1 MQAVRGED
9 KMLESID
16 EKILNII
23 DNVKDIFSGAH
34 NVRKDGQGVERS
46 ISPNISIINKEDKN
60 GIDVIVKPNTKKES
74 VHIPVILTEEGI
86 HDLVYNTFYIGEGS
100 DVDVIAGC
108 GIHNPGHSKTQ
119 HDGVHEFFVRK
130 GARLKYIE
138 KHYAEGEGQGKKEF
152 NSKTILHVEEGAK
165 VEMELIQI
173 KGVDSTDRQTEIHLE
188 KGANLVITERMLTD
202 YDQDAKSTVNIEMQG
217 EDSTAQ
223 VISRSV
229 AKADSKQVFYFNV
242 TGKNKCRGHVQCD
255 SIIMGN
261 AKVTSIPS
269 ICAEHNEAQLIHEA
283 AIGKIANDQL
293 MKLMSLGLSE
303 QEAEDT
309 ILKGFLK

>member
-1 MQAVRGED
+1 
-9 KMLESID
+9 MLNSID

-34 NVRKDGQGVERS
+34 NIRKDGQKFDRS
-46 ISPNISIINKEDKN
+46 ISPNIGIINKGDKS
-60 GIDVIVKPNTKKES
+60 GIDVLVKPNTKGES

-86 HDLVYNTFYIGEGS
+86 QDLVYNTFDIGEGA
-100 DVDVIAGC
+100 DIDVIAGC

-138 KHYAEGEGQGKKEF
+138 KHYAEGEGEGKKVF

-173 KGVDSTDRQTEIHLE
+173 KGVDSTKRETEIYLD
-188 KGANLVITERMLTD
+188 KKANLVITERMLTD
-202 YDQDAKSTVNIEMQG
+202 YNQEAKSSINIEMNG
-217 EDSTAQ
+217 ENSTSQ

-229 AKADSKQVFYFNV
+229 AKENSKQVFYFNV
-242 TGKNKCRGHVQCD
+242 TGKNKCRAHIQCD

-261 AKVTSIPS
+261 AKVKSIPAIS
-269 ICAEHNEAQLIHEA
+269 AEHSEAELIHEA

-293 MKLMSLGLSE
+293 MKLMSLGLTE
-303 QEAEDT
+303 KEAEDT